1 MKQLLETSTT
11 ALKERLAQ
19 YPWLDRRAYGEWLAQ
34 TYYYVRHS
42 TRLLA
47 AAAARF
53 PIGEHGDAL
62 HYRFAKHM
70 AEEKKH
76 ERLAIRDLMQLGLS
90 IDAFAERHTTRM
102 FYEPQYYKIEHQ
114 SPAVL
119 FGYIL
124 PLEAIGPAYGR
135 EVIACVTREF
145 GPKCASFLTVHTE
158 EDEDHIVKALR
169 LVEAIPEEQRVLVA
183 QNIAQTTQ
191 AYCLML
197 DDMARPSS

>member
-1 MKQLLETSTT
+1 MKQLLETST
-11 ALKERLAQ
+11 ADLKNRLARF
-19 YPWLDRRAYGEWLAQ
+19 PWSDRRAYGEWLAQ

-53 PIGEHGDAL
+53 PLSEHGDAL

-76 ERLAIRDLMQLGLS
+76 ERLALRDLMQLDLS
-90 IDAFAERHTTRM
+90 IEAFPERHTTRM
-102 FYEPQYYKIEHQ
+102 FYEPQYYKIEHEA
-114 SPAVL
+114 PAVL

-169 LVEAIPEEQRVLVA
+169 LVEAIPAEQRALVA
-183 QNIAQTTQ
+183 RNIAQTTH
-191 AYCLML
+191 AYGLML
-197 DDMARPSS
+197 EEMVQPA